1 MAIAPNPTTS
11 VITVEIIAPISSEF
25 TPGIIQIMDIYGN
38 LKAEKI
44 LDTSVDIIDVT
55 TLNNGLYRI
64 SFIDGQ
70 IVLSTLFIKE

>member
-11 VITVEIIAPISSEF
+11 VITVEIISPISSEF